1 MKSNPHLR
9 YVKIPLEMILKLDQ
23 HWPESKHSS
32 LTLRVS
38 SDLQLQ
44 EWDVEEA
51 MEVFETK
58 AVSHGGLGIV
68 DVGGARRSKMKKDYG
83 IREKLA
89 DTWQTYIIH
98 KSFAWYIWSHFNF
111 KKKKKVISNTLF
123 VCRLFMKDRS
133 SQYFIKCLLFQ
144 IHVHKMIN
152 CFTWAKILY
161 FSRSDNQGEDTFKV
175 TMQLIC

>member
-1 MKSNPHLR
+1 MKWNPHVR
-9 YVKIPLEMILKLDQ
+9 YVRIPLEMMLKLDKY
-23 HWPESKHSS
+23 WPESKCSS

-58 AVSHGGLGIV
+58 AVFHGGLGIV
-68 DVGGARRSKMKKDYG
+68 DVGGAWRSKMKKDYE

-111 KKKKKVISNTLF
+111 NFKNKKRSWVTVFL
-123 VCRLFMKDRS
+123 CRLFMKDRS
-133 SQYFIKCLLFQ
+133 SQYFIKCLLFPLRDSL
-144 IHVHKMIN
+144 
-152 CFTWAKILY
+152 A
-161 FSRSDNQGEDTFKV
+161 
-175 TMQLIC
+175 